1 MDPLPNVIRLRI
13 RNRRRA
19 ASATYH
25 RGMRMPPD
33 LQRLPGVAGTA
44 AVRWGSDWWRVF
56 HFGAQLLALAFSPS
70 TYAPRHRPA
79 LARHVYLDTAPNLLW
94 FTVLSALISLVLIR
108 IVVVT
113 AYSYGL
119 SQFAIQMVVRVL
131 VLELIP
137 TTAALFV
144 ALRCTIPR
152 GAELAH
158 MRSTRAALEGEPIL
172 DEVLPR
178 VVAGIFAVWT
188 LVAVS
193 CVVALIGAYLVVYG
207 FAAGGFATYT
217 RTVGQVFSPDVSLIF
232 VLKTLFLSF
241 AVGVIPMEWA
251 WTGPWRAGSAA
262 GRELQVLVR
271 LFVVILLI
279 EVVSLLG
286 NYY

>member
-1 MDPLPNVIRLRI
+1 
-13 RNRRRA
+13 
-19 ASATYH
+19 
-25 RGMRMPPD
+25 MRTPSD
-33 LQRLPGVAGTA
+33 LQRLSANVGTA
-44 AVRWGSDWWRVF
+44 ALRWGSDWWRVV
-56 HFGAQLLALAFSPS
+56 HFGAQLLALTLSPA
-70 TYAPRHRPA
+70 TYGRRHRPA
-79 LARHVYLDTAPNLLW
+79 LARHIYLGTAPNLLW
-94 FTVLSALISLVLIR
+94 FSVLSALISLVLIR

-119 SQFAIQMVVRVL
+119 SQFAIQLVVRVL
-131 VLELIP
+131 LLELIP

-144 ALRCTIPR
+144 ALRSTIPR

-158 MRSTRAALEGEPIL
+158 MRSTRAALRGEPVL

-193 CVVALIGAYLVVYG
+193 CMVALIGAYVMVYG
-207 FAAGGFATYT
+207 FAVGGFATYT
-217 RTVGQVFSPDVSLIF
+217 RTVGAVFSPEVSMIF
-232 VLKTLFLSF
+232 LLKTLFLSL
-241 AVGVIPMEWA
+241 AVGLIPMAWA

-279 EVVSLLG
+279 EVVSLMG